1 MIPRKIKLHD
11 FLSYADAEVDL
22 SACHLVVL
30 AGENG
35 AGKSALAVD
44 AITWAL
50 WGESRARSDDDL
62 VRQGAD
68 VCEVGLVVDAH
79 GTEYEI
85 RRSRRLAR
93 QGRAAMSTLGFTREE
108 PNGTVILTAETIR
121 ETQERIN
128 AAIGLDYS
136 TFINTAC
143 LIQGRADEFT
153 RAAPGD
159 RKKVLA
165 SLLGLERWQQWAA
178 AVHTETALTESAL
191 NGVDGVINRTAE
203 TIAPLEDLLG
213 KTAALEARA
222 DGLAQEL
229 ADAHAAAESARE
241 AADAQTR
248 EMGER
253 DRLKREVD
261 QVGLDLKAKDN
272 QIYRMNEDI
281 KQAPK
286 AEDVASLRTRVAT
299 LEIASAD
306 YPAMQQAGSEFSLA
320 SEQLDSTRKQNDR
333 DVQRLTHAMEA
344 LGKLP
349 WEVEIGGMEE
359 CPTCGQK
366 LHDAAAEE
374 KARATMRLQR
384 ANAQAAVDQAQEAV
398 DKGLQAQ
405 TDIGNRIAD
414 MPAAKIGFAAAF
426 GTARQAAEEIGTV
439 RASLARAE
447 ERLEGAERL
456 GVARDA
462 MVEESAVL
470 GNRLGDLRDA
480 LAAKEQA
487 LEDGAGRVL
496 AFQNAEGQRRGI
508 SEAVEQVRRAR
519 DEMKG
524 RVQHLQ
530 EMAADL
536 ARARTQ
542 RAGLATDL
550 DLERVL
556 EKAFG
561 ARGVQALLIDFAI
574 PEIVDEANRLLALM
588 SGGSTTIDMTTQ
600 RTGKSTGREIETL
613 DVVIQDAQGVRPY
626 ENYSGGERFRIDF
639 ALRIALS
646 RLLARRANAP
656 CKTLIVDEG
665 FGSQDGNG
673 RTGLVEALATVSD
686 QFSLVMVI
694 SHVDDVRDIF
704 PATVTVRKGMNG
716 SEASLS

>member
-22 SACHLVVL
+22 SACHLVAL

-68 VCEVGLVVDAH
+68 VCEVSLVVDAH

-93 QGRAAMSTLGFTREE
+93 HGRAAMSTLGFTRDE

-128 AAIGLDYS
+128 EVLGLDYS

-178 AVHTETALTESAL
+178 AVHSESAITESTL
-191 NGVDGVINRTAE
+191 IGVDGVINRTEE
-203 TIAPLEDLLG
+203 TIAPLDDLLG
-213 KTAALEARA
+213 KTAALEVRA

-229 ADAHAAAESARE
+229 ADAHAEAESARE

-248 EMGER
+248 ELGER
-253 DRLKREVD
+253 DHLKREVD
-261 QVGLDLKAKDN
+261 QVSLDLKAKDN

-286 AEDVASLRTRVAT
+286 AEDVEGLRARVAD
-299 LEIASAD
+299 LEVASAD

-320 SEQLDSTRKQNDR
+320 SEQLDSTRKQNER
-333 DVQRLTHAMEA
+333 DIQRLTHAVEA
-344 LGKLP
+344 VGKLP
-349 WEVEIGGMEE
+349 WNEEIEVMEE

-374 KARATMRLQR
+374 KARATVRLQR

-414 MPAAKIGFAAAF
+414 MPAAKVGFAQEFAK
-426 GTARQAAEEIGTV
+426 ARAAAEEIGTV

-447 ERLEGAERL
+447 ERLGGAERL

-462 MVEESAVL
+462 LVEESAVL
-470 GNRLGDLRDA
+470 GNRLGDLREA
-480 LAAKEQA
+480 LGIREQG

-496 AFQNAEGQRRGI
+496 AFQNAEGARRRI
-508 SEAVEQVRRAR
+508 AADVEDVRRAR

-536 ARARTQ
+536 ARARTE

-588 SGGSTTIDMTTQ
+588 SAGSTTIDMTTQ